1 LGGGGESYR
10 RPVFY
15 GKIDAI
21 AASSVPDCVAFA
33 SRVTPIAH

>member
-21 AASSVPDCVAFA
+21 VASSVPDCVAFV
-33 SRVTPIAH
+33 SCVTPIAH